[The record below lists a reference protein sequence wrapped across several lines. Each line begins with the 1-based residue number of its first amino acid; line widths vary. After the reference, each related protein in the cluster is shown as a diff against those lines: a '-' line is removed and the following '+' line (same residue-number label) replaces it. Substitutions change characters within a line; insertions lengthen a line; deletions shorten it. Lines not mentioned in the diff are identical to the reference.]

1 MGQSGTL
8 LSSFHYACPPED
20 PCPVAR
26 HESCEAASERLHIE
40 GFSDILHKFNAN
52 LVYAA

>member
-8 LSSFHYACPPED
+8 PNAIHCASPPED
-20 PCPVAR
+20 PCPVTR